1 MLRKSRQVALFMC
14 FLVTLPL
21 HGGVLA
27 AAAPPVNR
35 LENPGFEQGL
45 SGHPWMPAGWDTSR
59 AGLSSVFFGR
69 DTLLAHGGQ
78 YAVTVANVSDLWP
91 FSHNWSQAV
100 LVGPNDWGKDALLTI
115 WTRSTGVEGRAYV
128 MLQAY
133 RDTLSYEARRLGVPR
148 DSTSMRMGIKPIDD
162 PAFDLGW
169 KRLVFVDGET
179 PWVKRE
185 VRVFIPPL
193 TNVVIVRCGLMGTGQ
208 VMLDDASLTF
218 ETAQPAPAIV
228 NGQNLLK
235 DPSFE
240 EGGLD
245 WEFSVPP
252 YKNTTGRIDSTVA
265 HTGRNSAYFKSGDM
279 GFITVRQ
286 GACQVVNNRNLGGK
300 HVRMSGWFKC
310 DSLVSTAYTLM
321 FFNTPGGVVEIP
333 TKDTFSLTTGW
344 VEATLEADTPKD
356 TYSMWVWYQYNAP
369 ASGELHIDDC
379 SLVVTGP
386 ATPKPA
392 AKPAG
397 NGKTSH

>member
-1 MLRKSRQVALFMC
+1 
-14 FLVTLPL
+14 
-21 HGGVLA
+21 
-27 AAAPPVNR
+27 
-35 LENPGFEQGL
+35 
-45 SGHPWMPAGWDTSR
+45 MPAGWDTSR

-100 LVGPNDWGKDALLTI
+100 LVSPSDWGKDAVLTI

-133 RDTLSYEARRLGVPR
+133 RDTLSYVARQRGLPR
-148 DSTSMRMGIKPIDD
+148 DSVAVIMGIKPIDD

-169 KRLVFVDGET
+169 KRTVFVDEET

-185 VRVFIPPL
+185 ARVYVPPL
-193 TNVVIVRCGLMGTGQ
+193 TNVVIVRCGLIGTGQ

-218 ETAQPAPAIV
+218 EAAQPAPAIV

-240 EGGLD
+240 NGGLE

-252 YKNTTGRIDSTVA
+252 YKNTIGRVDSTVA
-265 HTGRNSAYFKSGDM
+265 HTGRNSAYFKSGQM
-279 GFITVRQ
+279 GFITVRS
-286 GACQVVNNRNLGGK
+286 GVCQAVSNRNLGGK
-300 HVRMSGWFKC
+300 HVRMSGWFKT
-310 DSLVSTAYTLM
+310 DSLVSTAYTLL
-321 FFNTPGGVVEIP
+321 FFNTPNGVVEIP
-333 TKDTFSLTTGW
+333 TKDRFSLNTDWT
-344 VEATLEADTPKD
+344 EATLEADVPKD

-369 ASGELHIDDC
+369 AAGELHVDDC

-386 ATPKPA
+386 ATGKPG

-397 NGKTSH
+397 GSKTH